1 MARKTE
7 DGFWLDSTGQPVP
20 PKHIRRE
27 DKERDKLVE
36 TLIKSAQGV
45 SDSLAKLK
53 MKSLEDIEAFIQ
65 RMEEQYKISTRTKEG
80 NKILRNFS
88 GDMKI
93 EVNVGKV
100 LDFDEKLNMAK
111 TLIDNC
117 IKRWSKGSSSELKVI
132 VNDAFRV
139 DKKGKLDRDR
149 VLSLLRLQIKD
160 DEWSAAMNI
169 IKDSMQ
175 ITGKRMYIQFWQKD
189 KDDKWVA
196 IPLDI
201 SRVEV

>member
-1 MARKTE
+1 MAKKTS
-7 DGFWLDSTGQPVP
+7 DGYWIDSAGDAVP
-20 PKHIRRE
+20 PKHIKQE
-27 DKERDKLVE
+27 DKDRDKLVE
-36 TLIKSAQGV
+36 TLIKAAENV

-53 MKSLEDIEAFIQ
+53 QKSMDDIEAFIQ
-65 RMEEQYKISTRTKEG
+65 KMEKQYKITTRTKEG
-80 NKILRNFS
+80 NKVIRNFS
-88 GDMKI
+88 GNLKI

-100 LDFDEKLNMAK
+100 LDFDEKLSLAK

-149 VLSLLRLQIKD
+149 VLGLLRLSID
-160 DEWSAAMNI
+160 DHEWKEAMKI

-189 KDDKWVA
+189 ENDKWVA

-201 SRVEV
+201 SRV